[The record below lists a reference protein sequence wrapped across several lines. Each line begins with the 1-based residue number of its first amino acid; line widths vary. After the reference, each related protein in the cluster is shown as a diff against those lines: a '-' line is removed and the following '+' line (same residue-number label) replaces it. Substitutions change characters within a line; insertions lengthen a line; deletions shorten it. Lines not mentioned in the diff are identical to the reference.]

1 MIFFVAT
8 QSLVSLRTHSLLLGV
23 CRGRQ
28 CGVDFAIE
36 KKIEYITMNFV
47 NYYYKCSLS
56 PLMSLNFNSLGN
68 LLLFLPNRA
77 GKGFSDIVPLSVQLV
92 IKLLPTITYSTL
104 SQKIESFK
112 PFYPCRSANKVTLTA
127 SYNLT
132 KIPNRW
138 GRSLNL
144 QTTVHP
150 PSSLLEFNGGLELLV
165 MYR

>member
-1 MIFFVAT
+1 MAT
-8 QSLVSLRTHSLLLGV
+8 QLGVFMHTSSVSLGV

-56 PLMSLNFNSLGN
+56 ILMSLNFDSLGN
-68 LLLFLPNRA
+68 LLLLLLNRA

-104 SQKIESFK
+104 S
-112 PFYPCRSANKVTLTA
+112 
-127 SYNLT
+127 
-132 KIPNRW
+132 
-138 GRSLNL
+138 
-144 QTTVHP
+144 
-150 PSSLLEFNGGLELLV
+150 
-165 MYR
+165 